1 MKRFSFVIVCVLGLI
16 YRCLYSLQGVDN
28 VDVGFCNTF
37 YDVIFDYPES
47 NAFNFIYYLT
57 GLIGGT
63 WEHYLGQ
70 YGLVG
75 FRFFDI
81 AILFAALMILY
92 RLFSSSVSSNLLNY
106 ALAVSITF
114 PTIFITFHY
123 NTLSFL
129 LISIAAFFFFKWA
142 KNDKLSLLVVSGL
155 FIGLSFAA
163 RIVNLSLI
171 TLSIIPFFMGK
182 RNGNT
187 RNGIKA
193 ALCFF
198 YGIIT
203 GLAIILVIM
212 LTLGHTSYYLQA
224 LSEAFGFFNSTE
236 ATHSRGELIVRYANS
251 LKNVILQMVIL
262 SVWIW
267 GYMSASR
274 MKNGGKYPRI
284 LLLLVLI
291 VIGYTSLPYLTA
303 LSLCLISIIYYFIK
317 GKDKHIENVGI
328 VSFLTLTT
336 LLYPIGSDIGLPGI
350 FHWCAGL
357 LVFPAIFAVSR
368 NKKLLS
374 PKDIA
379 ALCICIIISGIAK
392 TTINVYGAKGTRMDC
407 TTRINDS
414 RINVFT
420 DYEKAEMYSHSI
432 NVINNCKSN
441 NYMVLGNQFS
451 ELYFATKTL
460 PFLGH
465 TQTVI
470 YQGKALEKR
479 LDNKLAQFGEYPL
492 VVFINGSKPYD
503 YEVRN
508 KVILQKWMRKH
519 GYKLASND
527 KYITIF
533 KHPDS
538 H

>member
-1 MKRFSFVIVCVLGLI
+1 
-16 YRCLYSLQGVDN
+16 
-28 VDVGFCNTF
+28 
-37 YDVIFDYPES
+37 
-47 NAFNFIYYLT
+47 
-57 GLIGGT
+57 
-63 WEHYLGQ
+63 
-70 YGLVG
+70 
-75 FRFFDI
+75 
-81 AILFAALMILY
+81 
-92 RLFSSSVSSNLLNY
+92 
-106 ALAVSITF
+106 
-114 PTIFITFHY
+114 
-123 NTLSFL
+123 
-129 LISIAAFFFFKWA
+129 
-142 KNDKLSLLVVSGL
+142 
-155 FIGLSFAA
+155 
-163 RIVNLSLI
+163 
-171 TLSIIPFFMGK
+171 
-182 RNGNT
+182 
-187 RNGIKA
+187 
-193 ALCFF
+193 
-198 YGIIT
+198 
-203 GLAIILVIM
+203 M

-267 GYMSASR
+267 GYMSTSR
-274 MKNGGKYPRI
+274 MKNDGKYPRI

-368 NKKLLS
+368 NKNLLS

-533 KHPDS
+533 NHPDY